1 MVFRKSLLSSSV
13 ALALVGTYSPA
24 FAQDDEAVIE
34 EIIVEGGIRGSLKAS
49 MDIKRDSMGVVDA
62 ISAEDIG
69 KLNMDKEVLQY
80 TRTVLRLA
88 ERGIIAVVQKKIG
101 FCNYEYRAVKI

>member
-34 EIIVEGGIRGSLKAS
+34 EIIVEGGIINVLGF
-49 MDIKRDSMGVVDA
+49 GVDHSN
-62 ISAEDIG
+62 I
-69 KLNMDKEVLQY
+69 
-80 TRTVLRLA
+80 R
-88 ERGIIAVVQKKIG
+88 
-101 FCNYEYRAVKI
+101 

>member
-1 MVFRKSLLSSSV
+1 MNKYVDFQKWL
-13 ALALVGTYSPA
+13 
-24 FAQDDEAVIE
+24 QQAVLNDTFIYYK
-34 EIIVEGGIRGSLKAS
+34 GFL
-49 MDIKRDSMGVVDA
+49 
-62 ISAEDIG
+62 AEDIG

-88 ERGIIAVVQKKIG
+88 EKGVINLVQKKIG

>member
-1 MVFRKSLLSSSV
+1 MNKYVDFQKWL
-13 ALALVGTYSPA
+13 
-24 FAQDDEAVIE
+24 QEATLNNTFIYYK
-34 EIIVEGGIRGSLKAS
+34 GFL
-49 MDIKRDSMGVVDA
+49 
-62 ISAEDIG
+62 AEDFG

-101 FCNYEYRAVKI
+101 FCNYEYMAVKI